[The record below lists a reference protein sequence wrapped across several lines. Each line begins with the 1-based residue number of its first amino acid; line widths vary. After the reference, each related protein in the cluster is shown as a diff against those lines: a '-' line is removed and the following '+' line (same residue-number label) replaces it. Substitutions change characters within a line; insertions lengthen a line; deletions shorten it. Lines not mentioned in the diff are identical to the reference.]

1 MNRIIFCD
9 MCELI
14 ADIMDLED
22 NAPDTNMDHLCANE
36 AWTLLHKMV
45 ENRCKEIYI
54 NYTSIT
60 EEILDY
66 VKGVM
71 ECGIV
76 WDTILKQDFTSYE
89 DIYDFFFVRYMEGKD
104 ADR

>member
-1 MNRIIFCD
+1 MNQIIFRE

-22 NAPDTNMDHLCANE
+22 NAPDVHNDHLCANE
-36 AWTLLHKMV
+36 AWTLLRKMV
-45 ENRCKEIYI
+45 ENKCKEIYI

-66 VKGVM
+66 VKDVM

-76 WDTILKQDFTSYE
+76 WDTILKQDFCSYE